1 MQFALAANTIWS
13 HSAIKLIFTQG
24 PSITTRLV
32 VASFLSISMMVL
44 DHRYNHLESIRSA
57 LSVMLYPIQ
66 YLASL
71 PLLLSESASDAI
83 VSRNQLEEQRDK
95 LHQENLQLRA
105 RLQKF
110 EALEAENMRLRGLL
124 DSSFKVGDRVLIA
137 ELIAVEQDPF
147 RQQVLI
153 NKGKSSGLFEGQPVL
168 DANAVVGQ
176 VTHINPFTASVLL
189 ITDATHAL
197 PIQVNR
203 NGLRTIALGTGLI
216 NRLELPH
223 LPNNADIQVGD
234 LLTTSGLG
242 GGFPPGYPV
251 AEVIE
256 VRREPGQ
263 PFASVIA
270 QTTAH
275 LDRIREVLLVWT
287 LDPRASSEQAREN
300 TPIPDAEDAS
310 TSPPLEAE

>member
-1 MQFALAANTIWS
+1 ML
-13 HSAIKLIFTQG
+13 L
-24 PSITTRLV
+24 SITV
-32 VASFLSISMMVL
+32 MVL
-44 DHRYNHLESIRSA
+44 DHRHNHLEFLRSG
-57 LSVMLYPIQ
+57 LSVLLYPVQ
-66 YLASL
+66 YLAGL
-71 PLLLSESASDAI
+71 PRLLSESASKAI
-83 VSRNQLEEQRDK
+83 TSRGELESERDQLYD
-95 LHQENLQLRA
+95 ENLQLRA

-153 NKGKSSGLFEGQPVL
+153 SKGWTSGLFEGQPVL

-176 VTHINPFTASVLL
+176 VTHINPFSASVLL

-197 PIQVNR
+197 PVQLNR

-223 LPNNADIQVGD
+223 LPNNADIKVGD
-234 LLTTSGLG
+234 LLITSGLG

-275 LDRIREVLLVWT
+275 LDRIHEVLLVWT
-287 LDPRASSEQAREN
+287 LNPDIQPDTQIDEEN
-300 TPIPDAEDAS
+300 PEPDVTTDS
-310 TSPPLEAE
+310 TTEVVE

>member
-1 MQFALAANTIWS
+1 M
-13 HSAIKLIFTQG
+13 KLIFTQG
-24 PSITTRLV
+24 SSITTRLV
-32 VASFLSISMMVL
+32 AAVLLSIALMVL
-44 DHRYNHLESIRSA
+44 DHRRNHLEYLRSTLA
-57 LSVMLYPIQ
+57 VLLYPVQ
-66 YLASL
+66 YLAGL
-71 PLLLSESASDAI
+71 PVLLSETAGHA
-83 VSRNQLEEQRDK
+83 VTSRKQLWSERDR
-95 LHQENLQLRA
+95 LHEENLRLRA

-110 EALEAENMRLRGLL
+110 AALEAENMRLRGLL

-153 NKGKSSGLFEGQPVL
+153 NKGKTSGVFEGQPVL

-176 VTHINPFTASVLL
+176 VTHINPFSASVLL
-189 ITDATHAL
+189 ITDAAHAL
-197 PIQVNR
+197 QVQVNR

-223 LPNNADIQVGD
+223 LPNNAAIQVGD
-234 LLTTSGLG
+234 LLVTSGLG

-270 QTTAH
+270 QTIAH

-287 LDPRASSEQAREN
+287 MDPDNRPAIQAE
-300 TPIPDAEDAS
+300 TDEL
-310 TSPPLEAE
+310 SPKAATEPAMEAVE

>member
-1 MQFALAANTIWS
+1 
-13 HSAIKLIFTQG
+13 
-24 PSITTRLV
+24 
-32 VASFLSISMMVL
+32 VL
-44 DHRYNHLESIRSA
+44 DHRHNHLESLRSG
-57 LSVMLYPIQ
+57 LSVLLYPVQ
-66 YLASL
+66 YLAGL
-71 PLLLSESASDAI
+71 PLLLSESASKALT
-83 VSRNQLEEQRDK
+83 SRGELESERDQLHD
-95 LHQENLQLRA
+95 ENLQLRA

-153 NKGKSSGLFEGQPVL
+153 SKGETSGLFEGQPVL

-176 VTHINPFTASVLL
+176 VTHINPFSASVLL
-189 ITDATHAL
+189 ITDAAHAL
-197 PIQVNR
+197 PVQVNR

-223 LPNNADIQVGD
+223 LPNNADIKVGD
-234 LLTTSGLG
+234 LLITSGLG

-287 LDPRASSEQAREN
+287 LNPDIRPDTQIDEEN
-300 TPIPDAEDAS
+300 PEPDVTTDSTTEVAE
-310 TSPPLEAE
+310 

>member
-1 MQFALAANTIWS
+1 
-13 HSAIKLIFTQG
+13 
-24 PSITTRLV
+24 
-32 VASFLSISMMVL
+32 MMVL
-44 DHRYNHLESIRSA
+44 DHRYNTLESLRST
-57 LSVMLYPIQ
+57 LSVILYPVQ

-71 PLLLSESASDAI
+71 PVTLTESASEALT
-83 VSRNQLEEQRDK
+83 SRSDLATERGR
-95 LHQENLQLRA
+95 LHVENLELRA

-124 DSSFKVGDRVLIA
+124 DSSFKVGDRVQIA

-147 RQQVLI
+147 RQVVLI
-153 NKGKSSGLFEGQPVL
+153 DKGGSSGLYEGQPVL

-176 VTHINPFTASVLL
+176 VTHVTPLTANVLL

-197 PIQVNR
+197 PVQVRR

-223 LPNNADIQVGD
+223 LPNNADIEIGD

-242 GGFPPGYPV
+242 GRFPPGYPV
-251 AEVIE
+251 AQVVE
-256 VRREPGQ
+256 VRREPGR

-270 QTTAH
+270 ETTAH
-275 LDRIREVLLVWT
+275 LDRLREVLLVWT
-287 LDPRASSEQAREN
+287 LKPTTAISAEATASEPPESE
-300 TPIPDAEDAS
+300 TPEAPSATPEAS
-310 TSPPLEAE
+310 E

>member
-1 MQFALAANTIWS
+1 M
-13 HSAIKLIFTQG
+13 FTQG

-32 VASFLSISMMVL
+32 VASLLSISLMVL
-44 DHRYNHLESIRSA
+44 DHRYNHLESLRST
-57 LSVMLYPIQ
+57 LSVLLYPIQ

-71 PLLLSESASDAI
+71 PVQLSESASNAF
-83 VSRNQLEEQRDK
+83 VSRNQLEEQRDN
-95 LHQENLQLRA
+95 LHLENLQLRA

-137 ELIAVEQDPF
+137 ELISVEQDPF

-153 NKGKSSGLFEGQPVL
+153 NKGKTSGLFEGQPVL

-176 VTHINPFTASVLL
+176 VTYINPFTASVLL
-189 ITDATHAL
+189 ITDATHAM
-197 PIQVNR
+197 PVQVNR

-216 NRLELPH
+216 NQLELPH
-223 LPNNADIQVGD
+223 LPNNADIKVGD
-234 LLTTSGLG
+234 LLVTSGLG
-242 GGFPPGYPV
+242 GRFPPGYPV

-263 PFASVIA
+263 PFASVTA

-287 LDPRASSEQAREN
+287 LDSDTRE
-300 TPIPDAEDAS
+300 TDPAEATSTADADESAS
-310 TSPPLEAE
+310 TQQEVE

>member
-1 MQFALAANTIWS
+1 M
-13 HSAIKLIFTQG
+13 FTQG

-32 VASFLSISMMVL
+32 TAVLLSIVIMVL
-44 DHRYNHLESIRSA
+44 DHRYNHLESLRSG
-57 LSVMLYPIQ
+57 LSVLLFPVQ

-71 PLLLSESASDAI
+71 PVILSESASDAI
-83 VSRNQLEEQRDK
+83 TSRSELESVREK
-95 LHQENLQLRA
+95 LQAENLTLRA
-105 RLQKF
+105 RQQKF

-153 NKGKSSGLFEGQPVL
+153 NKGSTSELFVGQPVV

-176 VTHINPFTASVLL
+176 VTHINPLSASVLL

-197 PIQVNR
+197 PVQVNR

-223 LPNNADIQVGD
+223 LPNNADIKVGD

-242 GGFPPGYPV
+242 GSFPPGYPV
-251 AEVIE
+251 AEVID
-256 VRREPGQ
+256 VNREPGQ

-287 LDPRASSEQAREN
+287 LDPDMGTDAPAAEETVDAAAETQAIRE
-300 TPIPDAEDAS
+300 DGE
-310 TSPPLEAE
+310 

>member
-1 MQFALAANTIWS
+1 M
-13 HSAIKLIFTQG
+13 KLIFTQG

-32 VASFLSISMMVL
+32 AAALLSIAIMVL
-44 DHRYNHLESIRSA
+44 DHRYNHLESLRSG
-57 LSVMLYPIQ
+57 LSVLLFPVQ

-83 VSRNQLEEQRDK
+83 NSRNEIEAERDR
-95 LHQENLQLRA
+95 LHAENLRLRA
-105 RLQKF
+105 RQQKF
-110 EALEAENMRLRGLL
+110 EALEAENMRLRDLL

-137 ELIAVEQDPF
+137 ELVAVEQDPF

-153 NKGKSSGLFEGQPVL
+153 NKGKTSGLFVGQPVV

-176 VTHINPFTASVLL
+176 VTHINPFSASVLL
-189 ITDATHAL
+189 ITDAAHAL
-197 PIQVNR
+197 PVQVHR

-223 LPNNADIQVGD
+223 LPNNADIKVGD
-234 LLTTSGLG
+234 LLTTSGMG
-242 GGFPPGYPV
+242 GSFPPGYPV
-251 AEVIE
+251 AEVID

-287 LDPRASSEQAREN
+287 LDPDIVADSMPMEEDEA
-300 TPIPDAEDAS
+300 IPAS
-310 TSPPLEAE
+310 TAPSGEAGE

>member
-1 MQFALAANTIWS
+1 
-13 HSAIKLIFTQG
+13 
-24 PSITTRLV
+24 V
-32 VASFLSISMMVL
+32 VTSLLSISLMVM
-44 DHRYNHLESIRSA
+44 DHRYNTLEFLRSA
-57 LSVMLYPIQ
+57 LSVVVYPVQ

-71 PLLLSESASDAI
+71 PAELGESASEAFA
-83 VSRNQLEEQRDK
+83 SRSELEAERAR
-95 LHQENLQLRA
+95 LHTENLELRG

-147 RQQVLI
+147 RQVVLI
-153 NKGKSSGLFEGQPVL
+153 DKGKTSGLYEGQPVL
-168 DANAVVGQ
+168 DANAVIGQ
-176 VTHINPFTASVLL
+176 VTHINPITANVLL

-197 PIQVNR
+197 PVQVNR

-223 LPNNADIQVGD
+223 LPNNADIEAGD

-242 GGFPPGYPV
+242 GRFPPGYPV
-251 AEVIE
+251 AQVVE
-256 VRREPGQ
+256 VRREPGR

-270 QTTAH
+270 ETTAH
-275 LDRIREVLLVWT
+275 LDRLREVLLVWT
-287 LDPRASSEQAREN
+287 LKPEPAHSEEEAAETSAKQAAATTTE
-300 TPIPDAEDAS
+300 PGE
-310 TSPPLEAE
+310 

>member
-1 MQFALAANTIWS
+1 MAAAL
-13 HSAIKLIFTQG
+13 
-24 PSITTRLV
+24 
-32 VASFLSISMMVL
+32 LSIAIMVL
-44 DHRYNHLESIRSA
+44 DHRYNHLESLRSG
-57 LSVMLYPIQ
+57 LSVLLFPVQ

-83 VSRNQLEEQRDK
+83 NSRSELEAERDR
-95 LHQENLQLRA
+95 LHAENLRLRA
-105 RLQKF
+105 RQQKF

-137 ELIAVEQDPF
+137 ELVAVEQDPF

-153 NKGKSSGLFEGQPVL
+153 NKGKTSGLFVGQPVV

-176 VTHINPFTASVLL
+176 VTHINPFSASVLL
-189 ITDATHAL
+189 ITDAAHAL
-197 PIQVNR
+197 PVQVHR

-223 LPNNADIQVGD
+223 LPNNADIKVGD
-234 LLTTSGLG
+234 LLTTSGMG
-242 GGFPPGYPV
+242 GSFPPGYPV
-251 AEVIE
+251 AEVID

-287 LDPRASSEQAREN
+287 LDPDIVADSMPME
-300 TPIPDAEDAS
+300 EDEALPAS
-310 TSPPLEAE
+310 TAPSGEAGE

>member
-1 MQFALAANTIWS
+1 ML
-13 HSAIKLIFTQG
+13 L
-24 PSITTRLV
+24 SITV
-32 VASFLSISMMVL
+32 MVL
-44 DHRYNHLESIRSA
+44 DHRHNHLESLRSG
-57 LSVMLYPIQ
+57 LSVLLYPVQ
-66 YLASL
+66 YLAGL
-71 PLLLSESASDAI
+71 PLLLSESASKALT
-83 VSRNQLEEQRDK
+83 SRGELESERDQLHD
-95 LHQENLQLRA
+95 ENLQLRA

-153 NKGKSSGLFEGQPVL
+153 SKGETSGLFEGQPVL

-176 VTHINPFTASVLL
+176 VTHINPFSASVLL
-189 ITDATHAL
+189 ITDAAHAL
-197 PIQVNR
+197 PVQVNR

-223 LPNNADIQVGD
+223 LPNNADIKVGD
-234 LLTTSGLG
+234 LLITSGLG

-287 LDPRASSEQAREN
+287 LNPDIRPDTQIDEEN
-300 TPIPDAEDAS
+300 PEPDVTMDSTTEVAE
-310 TSPPLEAE
+310 

>member
-1 MQFALAANTIWS
+1 ML
-13 HSAIKLIFTQG
+13 
-24 PSITTRLV
+24 
-32 VASFLSISMMVL
+32 LSIAIMVL
-44 DHRYNHLESIRSA
+44 DHRYNHLESLRSG
-57 LSVMLYPIQ
+57 LSVLLFPVQ

-71 PLLLSESASDAI
+71 PLLLSESARDAI
-83 VSRNQLEEQRDK
+83 NSRNELEAELDR
-95 LHQENLQLRA
+95 LHAENLLLRA
-105 RLQKF
+105 RQQKF

-137 ELIAVEQDPF
+137 ELVAVEQDPF

-153 NKGKSSGLFEGQPVL
+153 NKGKTSGLFVGQPVV

-176 VTHINPFTASVLL
+176 VTHINPFSASVLL
-189 ITDATHAL
+189 ITDAAHAL
-197 PIQVNR
+197 PVQVHR

-223 LPNNADIQVGD
+223 LPNNADIKVGD
-234 LLTTSGLG
+234 LLTTSGMG
-242 GGFPPGYPV
+242 GSFPPGYPV
-251 AEVIE
+251 AEVID

-287 LDPRASSEQAREN
+287 LDPDIVADSMPTEEGE
-300 TPIPDAEDAS
+300 TLPAS
-310 TSPPLEAE
+310 TAPTGEAGE

>member
-1 MQFALAANTIWS
+1 MAAV
-13 HSAIKLIFTQG
+13 L
-24 PSITTRLV
+24 
-32 VASFLSISMMVL
+32 LSIAIMVL
-44 DHRYNHLESIRSA
+44 DHRYNHLESLRSG
-57 LSVMLYPIQ
+57 LSVLLFPVQ

-83 VSRNQLEEQRDK
+83 NSRGELEAERDR
-95 LHQENLQLRA
+95 LHAENLLLRA
-105 RLQKF
+105 RQQKF

-137 ELIAVEQDPF
+137 ELVAVEQDPF

-153 NKGKSSGLFEGQPVL
+153 NKGKTSGLFVGQPVV

-176 VTHINPFTASVLL
+176 VTHINPFSASVLL
-189 ITDATHAL
+189 ITDAAHAL
-197 PIQVNR
+197 PVQVHR

-223 LPNNADIQVGD
+223 LPNNADIKVGD
-234 LLTTSGLG
+234 LLTTSGMG
-242 GGFPPGYPV
+242 GSFPPGYPV
-251 AEVIE
+251 AEVID

-287 LDPRASSEQAREN
+287 LDPDIVADSM
-300 TPIPDAEDAS
+300 PIEEDEAQPAS
-310 TSPPLEAE
+310 TAPTGEAGE

>member
-1 MQFALAANTIWS
+1 
-13 HSAIKLIFTQG
+13 
-24 PSITTRLV
+24 
-32 VASFLSISMMVL
+32 
-44 DHRYNHLESIRSA
+44 D
-57 LSVMLYPIQ
+57 
-66 YLASL
+66 
-71 PLLLSESASDAI
+71 
-83 VSRNQLEEQRDK
+83 QLHD
-95 LHQENLQLRA
+95 ENLQLRA

-153 NKGKSSGLFEGQPVL
+153 SKGETSGLFEGQPVL

-176 VTHINPFTASVLL
+176 VTHINPFSASVLL
-189 ITDATHAL
+189 ITDAAHAL
-197 PIQVNR
+197 PVQVNR

-223 LPNNADIQVGD
+223 LPNNADIKVGD
-234 LLTTSGLG
+234 LLITSGLG

-287 LDPRASSEQAREN
+287 LNPDIRPDTQIDEEN
-300 TPIPDAEDAS
+300 PEPDVTTDSTTEVAE
-310 TSPPLEAE
+310 

>member
-1 MQFALAANTIWS
+1 M
-13 HSAIKLIFTQG
+13 KLIFTQG

-32 VASFLSISMMVL
+32 TAVLLSIVIMVL
-44 DHRYNHLESIRSA
+44 DHRYNHLESLRSG
-57 LSVMLYPIQ
+57 LSVLLFPVQ

-71 PLLLSESASDAI
+71 PVILSESASDAI
-83 VSRNQLEEQRDK
+83 TSRSELEMAREK
-95 LHQENLQLRA
+95 LHAENLTLRA
-105 RLQKF
+105 RQQKF

-153 NKGKSSGLFEGQPVL
+153 NKGSTSELFVGQPVV

-176 VTHINPFTASVLL
+176 VTHINPLSASVLL

-197 PIQVNR
+197 PVQVNR

-223 LPNNADIQVGD
+223 LPNNADIKVGD

-242 GGFPPGYPV
+242 GSFPPGYPV
-251 AEVIE
+251 AEVID
-256 VRREPGQ
+256 VKREPGQ

-287 LDPRASSEQAREN
+287 LDPDMGAETLPAEE
-300 TPIPDAEDAS
+300 TADAATETGAVS
-310 TSPPLEAE
+310 GGGE

>member
-1 MQFALAANTIWS
+1 ML
-13 HSAIKLIFTQG
+13 
-24 PSITTRLV
+24 
-32 VASFLSISMMVL
+32 LSIAIMVL
-44 DHRYNHLESIRSA
+44 DHRYNHLESLRSG
-57 LSVMLYPIQ
+57 LSVLLFPVQ

-71 PLLLSESASDAI
+71 PLLLSESTRDAI
-83 VSRNQLEEQRDK
+83 NSRNELEAELDR
-95 LHQENLQLRA
+95 LHAENLLLRA
-105 RLQKF
+105 RQQKF

-137 ELIAVEQDPF
+137 ELVAVEQDPF

-153 NKGKSSGLFEGQPVL
+153 NKGKTSGLFVGQPVV

-176 VTHINPFTASVLL
+176 VTHINPFSASVLL
-189 ITDATHAL
+189 ITDAAHAL
-197 PIQVNR
+197 PVQVSR

-223 LPNNADIQVGD
+223 LPNNADIKAGD
-234 LLTTSGLG
+234 LLTTSGMG
-242 GGFPPGYPV
+242 GSFPPGYPV
-251 AEVIE
+251 AEVID

-287 LDPRASSEQAREN
+287 LDPDIVADSMPTEEGE
-300 TPIPDAEDAS
+300 TLPAS
-310 TSPPLEAE
+310 TAPTGEAGE

>member
-1 MQFALAANTIWS
+1 M
-13 HSAIKLIFTQG
+13 FTQG

-32 VASFLSISMMVL
+32 AAALLSIAIMVL
-44 DHRYNHLESIRSA
+44 DHRYNHLESLRSG
-57 LSVMLYPIQ
+57 LSVLLFPVQ

-83 VSRNQLEEQRDK
+83 NSRSELEAERDR
-95 LHQENLQLRA
+95 LHAENLRLRA
-105 RLQKF
+105 RQQKF

-137 ELIAVEQDPF
+137 ELVAVEQDPF

-153 NKGKSSGLFEGQPVL
+153 NKGKTSGLFVGQPVV

-176 VTHINPFTASVLL
+176 VTHINPFSASVLL
-189 ITDATHAL
+189 ITDAAHAL
-197 PIQVNR
+197 PVQVHR

-223 LPNNADIQVGD
+223 LPNNADIKVGD
-234 LLTTSGLG
+234 LLTTSGMG
-242 GGFPPGYPV
+242 GSFPPGYPV
-251 AEVIE
+251 AEVID

-287 LDPRASSEQAREN
+287 LDPDIIADSMPME
-300 TPIPDAEDAS
+300 EDEALPAS
-310 TSPPLEAE
+310 TAPSGEAGE

>member
-1 MQFALAANTIWS
+1 M
-13 HSAIKLIFTQG
+13 KLIFTQG

-32 VASFLSISMMVL
+32 AAALLSIAIMVL
-44 DHRYNHLESIRSA
+44 DHRYNHLESLRSG
-57 LSVMLYPIQ
+57 LSVLLFPVQ

-83 VSRNQLEEQRDK
+83 NSRSELEAERDR
-95 LHQENLQLRA
+95 LHAENLRLRA
-105 RLQKF
+105 RQQKF

-137 ELIAVEQDPF
+137 ELVAVEQDPF

-153 NKGKSSGLFEGQPVL
+153 NKGKTSGLFVGQPVV

-176 VTHINPFTASVLL
+176 VTHINPFSASVLL
-189 ITDATHAL
+189 ITDAAHAL
-197 PIQVNR
+197 PVQVHR

-223 LPNNADIQVGD
+223 LPNNADIKVGD
-234 LLTTSGLG
+234 LLTTSGMG
-242 GGFPPGYPV
+242 GSFPPGYPV
-251 AEVIE
+251 AEVID

-287 LDPRASSEQAREN
+287 LDPDIVADSMPMEEDEA
-300 TPIPDAEDAS
+300 IPAS
-310 TSPPLEAE
+310 TAPSGEAGE

>member
-1 MQFALAANTIWS
+1 MAAAL
-13 HSAIKLIFTQG
+13 
-24 PSITTRLV
+24 
-32 VASFLSISMMVL
+32 LSIAIMVL
-44 DHRYNHLESIRSA
+44 DHRYNHLESLRSG
-57 LSVMLYPIQ
+57 LSVLLFPVQ

-83 VSRNQLEEQRDK
+83 NSRSELEAERDR
-95 LHQENLQLRA
+95 LHAENLRLRA
-105 RLQKF
+105 RQQKF

-137 ELIAVEQDPF
+137 ELVAVEQDPF

-153 NKGKSSGLFEGQPVL
+153 NKGKTSGLFVGQPVV

-176 VTHINPFTASVLL
+176 VTHINPFSASVLL
-189 ITDATHAL
+189 ITDAAHAL
-197 PIQVNR
+197 PVQVHR

-223 LPNNADIQVGD
+223 LPNNADIKVGD
-234 LLTTSGLG
+234 LLTTSGMG
-242 GGFPPGYPV
+242 GSFPPGYPV
-251 AEVIE
+251 AEVID

-287 LDPRASSEQAREN
+287 LDPDIVADSMPMEEDEA
-300 TPIPDAEDAS
+300 IPAS
-310 TSPPLEAE
+310 TAPSGEAGE

>member
-1 MQFALAANTIWS
+1 ML
-13 HSAIKLIFTQG
+13 
-24 PSITTRLV
+24 
-32 VASFLSISMMVL
+32 LSIAIMVL
-44 DHRYNHLESIRSA
+44 DHRYNHLESLRSG
-57 LSVMLYPIQ
+57 LSVLLFPVQ

-71 PLLLSESASDAI
+71 PLLLSESARDAI
-83 VSRNQLEEQRDK
+83 NSRNELEAELDR
-95 LHQENLQLRA
+95 LHAENLLLRA
-105 RLQKF
+105 RQQKF

-137 ELIAVEQDPF
+137 ELVAVEQDPF

-153 NKGKSSGLFEGQPVL
+153 NKGKTSGLFVGQPVV

-176 VTHINPFTASVLL
+176 VTHINPFSASVLL
-189 ITDATHAL
+189 ITDAAHAL
-197 PIQVNR
+197 PVQVSR

-223 LPNNADIQVGD
+223 LPNNADIKAGD
-234 LLTTSGLG
+234 LLTTSGMG
-242 GGFPPGYPV
+242 GSFPPGYPV
-251 AEVIE
+251 AEVID

-287 LDPRASSEQAREN
+287 LDPDIVADSMPTEEEE
-300 TPIPDAEDAS
+300 TLPAS
-310 TSPPLEAE
+310 TAPTGEAGE

>member
-1 MQFALAANTIWS
+1 M
-13 HSAIKLIFTQG
+13 
-24 PSITTRLV
+24 
-32 VASFLSISMMVL
+32 SISLMVL
-44 DHRYNHLESIRSA
+44 DHRYNHLESLRSA
-57 LSVMLYPIQ
+57 LSVLLYPVQ

-83 VSRNQLEEQRDK
+83 VSRSELEDQRER

-137 ELIAVEQDPF
+137 EIIAVEQDPF

-153 NKGKSSGLFEGQPVL
+153 NKGKNSGLFEGQPVL
-168 DANAVVGQ
+168 DAHAVVGQ
-176 VTHINPFTASVLL
+176 VTHITPFNASVLL
-189 ITDATHAL
+189 ITDAAHAL

-234 LLTTSGLG
+234 LLIT
-242 GGFPPGYPV
+242 
-251 AEVIE
+251 
-256 VRREPGQ
+256 
-263 PFASVIA
+263 
-270 QTTAH
+270 
-275 LDRIREVLLVWT
+275 
-287 LDPRASSEQAREN
+287 
-300 TPIPDAEDAS
+300 
-310 TSPPLEAE
+310 

>member
-1 MQFALAANTIWS
+1 
-13 HSAIKLIFTQG
+13 
-24 PSITTRLV
+24 
-32 VASFLSISMMVL
+32 MVL
-44 DHRYNHLESIRSA
+44 DHRYNHLESLRSA
-57 LSVMLYPIQ
+57 LSVLLYPIQ

-71 PLLLSESASDAI
+71 PLLLSESASEAI
-83 VSRNQLEEQRDK
+83 ISRSQLEEQRDNF
-95 LHQENLQLRA
+95 HQENLQLRA

-176 VTHINPFTASVLL
+176 VTHITPFSASVLL
-189 ITDATHAL
+189 ITDAAHAL
-197 PIQVNR
+197 PVQVNR

-234 LLTTSGLG
+234 LLITSGLG

-287 LDPRASSEQAREN
+287 LDPRSAIEEPVTDDPPPSNEENSQASEPQEV
-300 TPIPDAEDAS
+300 E
-310 TSPPLEAE
+310 

>member
-1 MQFALAANTIWS
+1 M
-13 HSAIKLIFTQG
+13 FTQG

-32 VASFLSISMMVL
+32 AAVLLSIAIMVL
-44 DHRYNHLESIRSA
+44 DHRYNHLESLRSG
-57 LSVMLYPIQ
+57 LSVLLFPVQ

-71 PLLLSESASDAI
+71 PLLLSESARDAI
-83 VSRNQLEEQRDK
+83 NSRNELEAELDR
-95 LHQENLQLRA
+95 LHAENLLLRA
-105 RLQKF
+105 RQQKF

-137 ELIAVEQDPF
+137 ELVAVEQDPF

-153 NKGKSSGLFEGQPVL
+153 NKGKTSGLFVGQPVV

-176 VTHINPFTASVLL
+176 VTHINPFSASVLL
-189 ITDATHAL
+189 ITDAAHAL
-197 PIQVNR
+197 PVQVSR

-223 LPNNADIQVGD
+223 LPNNADIKAGD
-234 LLTTSGLG
+234 LLTTSGMG
-242 GGFPPGYPV
+242 GSFPPGYPV
-251 AEVIE
+251 AEVID

-287 LDPRASSEQAREN
+287 LDPDIVADSMPTEEEE
-300 TPIPDAEDAS
+300 TLPAS
-310 TSPPLEAE
+310 TAPTGEAGE